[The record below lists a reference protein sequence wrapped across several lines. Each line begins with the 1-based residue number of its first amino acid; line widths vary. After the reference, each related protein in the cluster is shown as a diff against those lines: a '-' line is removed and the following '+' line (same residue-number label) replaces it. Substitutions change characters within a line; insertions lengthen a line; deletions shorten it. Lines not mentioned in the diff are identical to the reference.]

1 MEHLSID
8 DFIRVEKHLSKKL
21 TEACGEFKKYIMT
34 KICETF
40 NGQPLS
46 RYQFQRI
53 YQNAR
58 QFVKDLFLVDCRVLK
73 RFCPELEPVILKF
86 CRKAFVKIDI
96 LHDFQWQIL
105 VSQLPY
111 LRMK

>member
-8 DFIRVEKHLSKKL
+8 DFIRVEEHLSKKL
-21 TEACGEFKKYIMT
+21 EEACSEFNTHIAT

-46 RYQFQRI
+46 RNQFQRI

-58 QFVKDLFLVDCRVLK
+58 QFVRDLFFIDCRLLK
-73 RFCPELEPVILKF
+73 RFCPEFEPVILQF
-86 CRKAFVKIDI
+86 CKKAFVKIKI
-96 LHDFQWQIL
+96 LHDYEWQIL
-105 VSQLPY
+105 VSQLS
-111 LRMK
+111 

>member
-8 DFIRVEKHLSKKL
+8 DFIRLEEHLTKKL
-21 TEACGEFKKYIMT
+21 TEACGEFNKLIMT

-40 NGQPLS
+40 NGQVLS
-46 RYQFQRI
+46 RDQFQLI
-53 YQNAR
+53 YQSAR